1 MSSRSGSKEVKQRL
15 AVSEQHIELREES
28 GTLMDFATT
37 LVTTLPMPTVME
49 KMKVEWE
56 CKRMWFKV
64 LDI

>member
-15 AVSEQHIELREES
+15 AVSEQHIEPREES

-37 LVTTLPMPTVME
+37 LVTTITAMPTVMG

-56 CKRMWFKV
+56 WKKIW
-64 LDI
+64 